1 MRWPQLVLF
10 CCFTALGAR
19 AQWDTLMLP
28 LRAITIDEGLS
39 QGMVNTILQDRYG
52 FMWFGTKDG
61 LNRYDGYTFTVF
73 RHDPNDST
81 SISDNHVRL
90 LFEDR
95 EGRIWVGTQKG
106 LDMFS
111 HVAGIFLH
119 TSDGPEQ
126 GEDMPHTMVQDLHG
140 DLWVSGT
147 TGLQKMTLNG
157 KARADGLPVYSMKKV
172 LRRSAWVSMDRSGT
186 LWASELDH
194 GSFRILPRHDG
205 ADRMDTLR
213 ADRPMGNN
221 GRGRDL
227 DDLSGLMTVEDTV
240 RGVLY
245 GVHKFG
251 IVRLDPGSTEVRSIV
266 VFAAPYGDMRSSA
279 LSTDGKGRLW
289 IST

>member
-126 GEDMPHTMVQDLHG
+126 GEDMPHTMVHAPIGGVEQ
-140 DLWVSGT
+140 V
-147 TGLQKMTLNG
+147 
-157 KARADGLPVYSMKKV
+157 
-172 LRRSAWVSMDRSGT
+172 
-186 LWASELDH
+186 
-194 GSFRILPRHDG
+194 LPRIGTDPQPSL
-205 ADRMDTLR
+205 TIR
-213 ADRPMGNN
+213 AQG
-221 GRGRDL
+221 G
-227 DDLSGLMTVEDTV
+227 
-240 RGVLY
+240 
-245 GVHKFG
+245 
-251 IVRLDPGSTEVRSIV
+251 
-266 VFAAPYGDMRSSA
+266 
-279 LSTDGKGRLW
+279 
-289 IST
+289 